1 MESDWRQQE
10 GNVMRT
16 VMKRVAQMA
25 LALALAITPLAV
37 AEQAQ
42 ATPMASCGSEVA
54 NTPIYFSGY
63 SQPVASLKLTSNGC
77 SYLWM
82 WSWFTASHSGWNVGL
97 TTCPS
102 TLRPPG
108 YPVYPISNGNGAVSE
123 GCARPYVWT
132 NTSQQEFYGPAAGV
146 LSTCEHA
153 TLQIQ
158 YNSVNQRDDGTD
170 ICFA

>member
-1 MESDWRQQE
+1 
-10 GNVMRT
+10 
-16 VMKRVAQMA
+16 MKRAAQTA
-25 LALALAITPLAV
+25 LALALTIAPLAV
-37 AEQAQ
+37 AGQAQ
-42 ATPMASCGSEVA
+42 AAARPMASCGSEVA

-63 SQPVASLKLTSNGC
+63 SQQVASLKLTSGGC

-82 WSWFTASHSGWNVGL
+82 WSWFTASHSGWTVGL

-102 TLRPPG
+102 RLRPPG
-108 YPVYPISNGNGAVSE
+108 YPVYPISDGNGAVAE

-153 TLQIQ
+153 TLQIF
-158 YNSVNQRDDGTD
+158 YNSEKQRDDGTD